1 MSLVVTSVEA
11 LDKKKVRVRFDNGT
25 DIILYK
31 GELHKL
37 SLKEG
42 SILSETQF
50 QLVLKDVIGKR
61 VKKRA
66 MYLLEQQDRTEKQL
80 YDKLKQ
86 NAYPEECILEAIA
99 YVKSYHYIDDLRYA
113 RTYIRFHQEKKSRQ
127 RLKSDLMVK
136 GVSRDL
142 IEQALEEEFE
152 ANEAQ
157 MVLQLLQKRHYDAST
172 TDEKEKRKTYQF
184 LLRRGFRSK
193 DIINAMNMDISVID

>member
-66 MYLLEQQDRTEKQL
+66 MHLLEQQDRTEKQL

-157 MVLQLLQKRHYDAST
+157 MVLQLLQHMVRNSNM
-172 TDEKEKRKTYQF
+172 
-184 LLRRGFRSK
+184 LLE
-193 DIINAMNMDISVID
+193 AMCEWHMPALNLKYMI